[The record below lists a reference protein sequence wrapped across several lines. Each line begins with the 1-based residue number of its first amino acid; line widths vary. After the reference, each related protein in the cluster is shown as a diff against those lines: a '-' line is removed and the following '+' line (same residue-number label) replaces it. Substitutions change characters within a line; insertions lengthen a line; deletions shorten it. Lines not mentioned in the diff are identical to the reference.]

1 MMNLNEVFLTGN
13 IGKKPEIK
21 YAKEDKPV
29 LTFSIAQNSKTKDN
43 KQFTEWYNIVVF
55 DKLAE
60 TLSLYLEAGMWV
72 FIKGTLKI
80 NNYEDKDKNKRIKV
94 YIAAYKVIFTGGNK
108 ESKNSVTEELHDNNK
123 EDENL
128 DDDIN
133 F

>member
-21 YAKEDKPV
+21 YTKEEKPV
-29 LTFSIAQNSKTKDN
+29 LTFSIAQNSKTKDD
-43 KQFTEWYNIVVF
+43 KKITEWYNIVVF

-60 TLSLYLEAGMWV
+60 TLSLYLEAGMPV
-72 FIKGTLKI
+72 LVKGVLKV
-80 NNYEDKDKNKRIKV
+80 NNYEDKDKNKRTKV
-94 YIAAYKVIFTGGNK
+94 YIVAHKVIFTGGTK
-108 ESKNSVTEELHDNNK
+108 ESKTAEIP
-123 EDENL
+123 EDVNFGIVPATD